1 MNEIVAIRMDTD
13 FLRRI
18 DHLGQEEVMD
28 RSTLLRKFMVRGY
41 QEILK
46 ERAAQDYKEEKITF
60 SEAAHRA
67 GLTLWDM
74 EKYLVDKGFKSNYS
88 LDDLDEEINL
98 LRKRK

>member
-1 MNEIVAIRMDTD
+1 MNDIVAIRMDTD

-18 DHLGQEEVMD
+18 DLLGREEVMD

-41 QEILK
+41 QEIIK
-46 ERAAQDYKEEKITF
+46 ERAAQEYKEGKITF

-74 EKYLVDKGFKSNYS
+74 EQYLVGGGFKSNYS
-88 LDDLDEEINL
+88 LDDLEEEMNF
-98 LRKRK
+98 LRKKK